1 MLEDRAERN
10 RVRHTIL
17 KAEKDEI
24 ITKDEVA
31 FIIGLIENGRK
42 EIEKKVRALTM
53 LKGELNQLK
62 QDREV
67 LTTSMKEGPLAGKK
81 TKLVGLIS
89 TKFDSDIDKKKVQI
103 DAMRGEVAQLKSTE
117 QAIVGVIENLSKAK
131 ERDIA
136 RQETSKKLREAREVE
151 KERRKQKKESLTKEQ
166 ADRTEETKEDVAK
179 KSGIHDKN
187 KKDKK
192 DK

>member
-17 KAEKDEI
+17 KAEKDEV
-24 ITKDEVA
+24 ITRDEVS
-31 FIIGLIENGRK
+31 FIIELIENGRK
-42 EIEKKVRALTM
+42 EIEKKVRSLTM

-62 QDREV
+62 QDRDAMV
-67 LTTSMKEGPLAGKK
+67 GSMKDGPLAGKK

-89 TKFDSDIDKKKVQI
+89 TKFDSEIDTKKAHI
-103 DAMRGEVAQLKSTE
+103 DGMRGEIAQLKATE
-117 QAIVGVIENLSKAK
+117 KAIVGVIENLSKAK

-136 RQETSKKLREAREVE
+136 RQETAKKLREAREVE
-151 KERRKQKKESLTKEQ
+151 KERRKQKKESLTREQ
-166 ADRTEETKEDVAK
+166 ADKAEETKEDVAK
-179 KSGIHDKN
+179 KSGIHDKS